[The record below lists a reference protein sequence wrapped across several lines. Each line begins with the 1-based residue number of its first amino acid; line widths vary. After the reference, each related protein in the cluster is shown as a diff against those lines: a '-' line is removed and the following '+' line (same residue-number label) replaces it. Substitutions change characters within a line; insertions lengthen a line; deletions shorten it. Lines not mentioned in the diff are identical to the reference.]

1 VGGRGQVVGGDFRGG
16 FDEGE
21 LFGNARRRRGDNGE
35 AEEGS
40 VQREER
46 ISESVLKGSDS
57 LNGVIERTRRKR
69 VAYRLDACCRSR
81 HSRRTR

>member
-46 ISESVLKGSDS
+46 TERGAYRERSVLARAS
-57 LNGVIERTRRKR
+57 
-69 VAYRLDACCRSR
+69 
-81 HSRRTR
+81 